1 MDDNLN
7 RLPRER
13 ADRFTKLPGRDLRRC
28 VNHDWRD
35 GEELRMG
42 LAVANIPMHRSQD
55 S

>member
-13 ADRFTKLPGRDLRRC
+13 ADRFTKLPGRDLRRYA
-28 VNHDWRD
+28 NHDWRD
-35 GEELRMG
+35 DEELRTC